1 MKLSANTFDHVC
13 VLTLSGEY
21 TADDV
26 EQFQRVSNERVGA
39 GIRHVLLDCE
49 NLEFVDSKGLESWM
63 RLQENLGSGGGQLR
77 LIRPDETLGTILRL
91 TRLNLAL
98 EAHSSLEDAVRSL
111 R

>member
-13 VLTLSGEY
+13 VLTMSGEF

-26 EQFQRVSNERVGA
+26 DIFKRVSGERTTAGA
-39 GIRHVLLDCE
+39 RHMLLDCE
-49 NLEFVDSKGLESWM
+49 NLEFVDSAGLESWM
-63 RLQENLGSGGGQLR
+63 RLQEDLGSRGGQLR

-91 TRLNLAL
+91 TRLDLAL
-98 EAHSSLEDAVRSL
+98 EAHQSLEDAVRSL